1 MKYYVYD
8 SVGRFLRSFPT
19 YTAAFTFKIMAGRYD
34 WRIVKLNN
42 KYYGL

>member
-19 YTAAFTFKIMAGRYD
+19 YHAAITFKIVMGRHD